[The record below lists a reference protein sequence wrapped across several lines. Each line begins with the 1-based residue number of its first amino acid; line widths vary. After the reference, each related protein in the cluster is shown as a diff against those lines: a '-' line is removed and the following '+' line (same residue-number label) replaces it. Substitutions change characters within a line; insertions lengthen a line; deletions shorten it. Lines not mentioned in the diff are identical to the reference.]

1 MQRNYLNKMY
11 VPFFDLK
18 VAQESSLLDLR
29 QAFDR
34 VMSSGAFIL
43 GAEVERFELQFA
55 DFLEVGNAVGV
66 SNGLDALVLAL
77 EVLGIGPGD
86 EVIVPSNT
94 YVASVLAVLRVGALP
109 VFSEPHPI
117 TGLLD
122 ADELH
127 KVMTRKTRAL
137 LPVHLFGNP
146 VDMASIMQFAK
157 DHKLWVVE
165 DNAQAVGARWK
176 GRHTGTWGHVNA
188 TSFYP
193 TKNLGALGDAG
204 CVTTQDEKWAR
215 KVRSLR
221 NYGSSKKYYNELLG
235 YNMRLDELQAA
246 FLTAKLKHLDR
257 WNQERREISE
267 RYDAAFGVCEGVELV
282 PVLEGGESVRHLYVC
297 RVKNRPEL
305 QAVLDTAG
313 IGHLV
318 HYPIPPHL
326 QPACSSL
333 GKRKGDYP
341 VAEQWAEELI
351 SLPLWPGM
359 KQEEIQHVATTVAG
373 LYGKASC

>member
-1 MQRNYLNKMY
+1 
-11 VPFFDLK
+11 
-18 VAQESSLLDLR
+18 
-29 QAFDR
+29 
-34 VMSSGAFIL
+34 
-43 GAEVERFELQFA
+43 
-55 DFLEVGNAVGV
+55 
-66 SNGLDALVLAL
+66 
-77 EVLGIGPGD
+77 
-86 EVIVPSNT
+86 
-94 YVASVLAVLRVGALP
+94 
-109 VFSEPHPI
+109 
-117 TGLLD
+117 
-122 ADELH
+122 
-127 KVMTRKTRAL
+127 
-137 LPVHLFGNP
+137 
-146 VDMASIMQFAK
+146 
-157 DHKLWVVE
+157 
-165 DNAQAVGARWK
+165 
-176 GRHTGTWGHVNA
+176 
-188 TSFYP
+188 
-193 TKNLGALGDAG
+193 
-204 CVTTQDEKWAR
+204 
-215 KVRSLR
+215 
-221 NYGSSKKYYNELLG
+221 
-235 YNMRLDELQAA
+235 MRLDELQAA

-267 RYDAAFGVCEGVELV
+267 HYDAAFGVCEGVELV